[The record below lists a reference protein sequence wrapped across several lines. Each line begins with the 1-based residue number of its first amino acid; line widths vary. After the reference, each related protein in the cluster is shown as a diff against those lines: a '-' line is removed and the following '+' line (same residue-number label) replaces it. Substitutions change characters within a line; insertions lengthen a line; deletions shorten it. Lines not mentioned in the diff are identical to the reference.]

1 MLRGKVILPLAALF
15 VLLSPAYAF
24 ASEADLVIPE
34 FEPFQRTLLMIG
46 IGVCILGFLFGIYQ
60 FFKVRKLRAHKSM
73 LDVAATIYETC
84 KTYMIQQGKFLCL
97 LLLFIG
103 ICIAFYFG
111 VLDGMGAGRV
121 LMILLWAVL
130 GILGSYV
137 VAWVWYENEYHGQ

>member
-111 VLDGMGAGRV
+111 VLDGMGARCV
-121 LMILLWAVL
+121 
-130 GILGSYV
+130 
-137 VAWVWYENEYHGQ
+137 